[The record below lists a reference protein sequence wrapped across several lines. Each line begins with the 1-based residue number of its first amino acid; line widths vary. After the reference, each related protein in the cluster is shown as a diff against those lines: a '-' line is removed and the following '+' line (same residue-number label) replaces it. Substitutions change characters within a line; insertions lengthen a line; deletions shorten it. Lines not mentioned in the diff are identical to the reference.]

1 MGDVFVELLVLF
13 VFDLGTGQGPQG
25 GGIVYRL
32 FFALLVLFFRFG
44 LHYHRERDVVR
55 VLLHQ
60 AAQLPAIG
68 KLFILGFQ
76 VQHDFGTTLLTSRR
90 LDGELAIALGFPVH
104 AVVGRL
110 ARLAGEHFH
119 FVRHDERGVETN
131 TELTDQLA
139 VFFLV
144 ARQLLEELGGAGLG
158 DGAQVGNHIVA
169 VHADAVVGDGD
180 GSGVFVVVQA
190 DSEVGIAFVEF
201 VVFQGGEAEFVFG
214 V

>member
-1 MGDVFVELLVLF
+1 M
-13 VFDLGTGQGPQG
+13 
-25 GGIVYRL
+25 
-32 FFALLVLFFRFG
+32 
-44 LHYHRERDVVR
+44 VR

-110 ARLAGEHFH
+110 ARLAGEYFH

-158 DGAQVGNHIVA
+158 DGAQVGDHIVTG
-169 VHADAVVGDGD
+169 HTDAVVGDGD
-180 GSGVFVVVQA
+180 GAGIFIVIQA
-190 DSEVGIAFVEF
+190 NLEIRIAFKQL
-201 VVFQGGEAEFVFG
+201 VVFQGSEAQFVFG